1 MRKLNENVR
10 EALASALLEDV
21 SDPRVALVT
30 VTSVSVAP
38 DLRNANVYVTAH
50 VDEGSYKDVMAGLDS
65 AKRRLRRSLAERVS
79 MKFVPELSFKL
90 DRSVDEGMRI
100 AAAIAEERAA
110 GRVPP
115 DEDAPPSDEETST

>member
-50 VDEGSYKDVMAGLDS
+50 VDEGGYADVMAGLDS

-100 AAAIAEERAA
+100 AQAIAEERAA
-110 GRVPP
+110 GRVPA
-115 DEDAPPSDEETST
+115 DDDTPSDEETAT